1 MNEIKYFRNVSISE
15 NGGVI
20 LPIPL
25 VQDDNEMPVA
35 AITLTDKGSPYEIPG
50 EARVF
55 VKMRKPDGHFIYNEA
70 VKSGNTVLIIFTK
83 QMTAAAGNAFMNI
96 EIQTAA
102 ETKNSQRI
110 PLRINENAV
119 PDRRIQSGDEILNLN
134 ELLEKYTLWLANLPR
149 IGADGSWEIFNPNTE
164 SYEDTNVKAT
174 GLIPKGEYN
183 PATSYEKMD
192 MVSYQGN
199 SFLALKAV
207 QGVVPDNDNV
217 NWTLLVKKGQD
228 GKSAYQYA
236 KEGGF
241 EGTEEEFKQYQ
252 TSLLQAKNEAES
264 IKGQVAEQANQL
276 KNELIPN
283 FKAYVTEQKSEIE
296 RNVTTAQESAQTA
309 AGAAGTAE
317 NAKTSAEQSA
327 ATATAK
333 ASESS
338 QSAETARVE
347 ANRAKSEADR
357 AAQISGNLGWFP
369 TLEKLKEKHPTGQDG
384 WIAVIGQ
391 TDTIWTWDSDTGA
404 WVDTK
409 GNGTTDYNSL
419 INRPQINGITLNGN
433 QSLADLG
440 IQAKGEYITP
450 TALDLKLTEKADK
463 NLENIEN
470 SVLLNKSKS
479 AGLLDKATADGSF
492 STKTETTEAIN
503 QSAESVKSEIKEQVG
518 QTYLPKS
525 EKANKVFV
533 VSLASTA
540 WQDVSSGVFSQRVQ
554 KSEITADDKLNIAPA
569 NDELL
574 KKMVDGGVLGLIAK
588 NEAGTVTMLLYGE
601 KPNFQIDLQIEIV
614 KTTQIN

>member
-419 INRPQINGITLNGN
+419 INRP
-433 QSLADLG
+433 
-440 IQAKGEYITP
+440 
-450 TALDLKLTEKADK
+450 KLTE
-463 NLENIEN
+463 
-470 SVLLNKSKS
+470 S
-479 AGLLDKATADGSF
+479 
-492 STKTETTEAIN
+492 
-503 QSAESVKSEIKEQVG
+503 
-518 QTYLPKS
+518 
-525 EKANKVFV
+525 
-533 VSLASTA
+533 
-540 WQDVSSGVFSQRVQ
+540 R
-554 KSEITADDKLNIAPA
+554 
-569 NDELL
+569 
-574 KKMVDGGVLGLIAK
+574 
-588 NEAGTVTMLLYGE
+588 
-601 KPNFQIDLQIEIV
+601 
-614 KTTQIN
+614 

>member
-35 AITLTDKGSPYEIPG
+35 AITLTDKGSPYEIPD

-55 VKMRKPDGHFIYNEA
+55 VKMRKSDGHFIYNEA
-70 VKSGNTVLIIFTK
+70 VKSGNTVLVIFTK
-83 QMTAAAGNAFMNI
+83 QMTAAAGNAFMNV

-164 SYEDTNVKAT
+164 VYEDTNVKAT
-174 GLIPKGEYN
+174 GIIPKGEYDPN
-183 PATSYEKMD
+183 TAYEKMD
-192 MVSYQGN
+192 MIYYKGDSYI
-199 SFLALKAV
+199 ALKNV
-207 QGVVPDNDNV
+207 QGVTPENNKV
-217 NWTLLVKKGQD
+217 NYTLLVKKGQD

-241 EGTEEEFKQYQ
+241 EGTEEDFKTYQ
-252 TSLLQAKNEAES
+252 ADLLNAKTAAEKAKDEA
-264 IKGQVAEQANQL
+264 IKQSNQL
-276 KNELIPN
+276 KDTVIPE
-283 FKAYVTEQKSEIE
+283 FKTYVEQQKEEID
-296 RNVTTAQESAQTA
+296 RNVTTVQEATQTA
-309 AGAAGTAE
+309 TTAASTAE
-317 NAKTSAEQSA
+317 NAAQTATQAQS
-327 ATATAK
+327 TATAK
-333 ASESS
+333 AQEAA
-338 QSAETARVE
+338 QSATQAGVE

-357 AAQISGNLGWFP
+357 AAQIAGNLGWFETP
-369 TLEKLKEKHPTGQDG
+369 EKLREKHPTGQDG
-384 WIAVIGQ
+384 WIVVIGQ

-440 IQAKGEYITP
+440 IQPKGEYITP
-450 TALDLKLTEKADK
+450 TSLDLKLAEKADK
-463 NLENIEN
+463 TLGNIEDT
-470 SVLLNKSKS
+470 VFLQKGKT
-479 AGLLDKATADGSF
+479 AGLLDSETAGEKYQTKEQSALDIQTGVDKA
-492 STKTETTEAIN
+492 KTEIE
-503 QSAESVKSEIKEQVG
+503 EQAK
-518 QTYLPKS
+518 QTYLPKT
-525 EKANKVFV
+525 EKANKTFSA
-533 VSLASTA
+533 SLTATA
-540 WQDVSSGVFSQRVQ
+540 WQEVSSGIFKQAI
-554 KSEITADDKLNIAPA
+554 SESGITAADKLNISPA
-569 NDELL
+569 NDSLI
-574 KKMVDGGVLGLIAK
+574 KQMIDAGVLGLIAK
-588 NEAGTVTMLLYGE
+588 NEAETSEILLYGE
-601 KPNFQIDLQIEIV
+601 KPNFQIDLQVEIV
-614 KTTQIN
+614 PTKQTV